1 MKSYDQENYVESS
14 LKETLELLRKYVSEE
29 ELGSHLNT
37 LKSKIKSKSLDR
49 YLIEIFPYTLSKRE
63 RVRIITLLGDIGSER
78 AFSFLTQIIEKEKD
92 APLIRSAIFSLSN
105 SDKLCGLEFLA
116 NKLTEKNSVFLRE
129 ILISLSKNP
138 LFFLTKTLEKL
149 LANKDLDS
157 SLKMQISIT
166 FGHRLTHS
174 SFYFLFDRMKETFM
188 NEPALF
194 NATLLAAGRIA
205 KKEDLENLQIFAK
218 DERFFVRELLEY
230 VTERVHSR
238 ENLSLDAVLKNLL
251 EEEIFSATFKK
262 LLTSL
267 KVFQKEDVLKKFKT
281 LENSNKNLET
291 KAFIHLN
298 YLEDSLSKDT
308 FLFFK
313 KNIETLSP
321 LVLSYFIRFLNELE
335 EKEKIEEVLDNLDV
349 KKTLEILSAVGFKGS
364 FSYLVKMLSQKKT
377 SPQDQIEII
386 NTLILQK
393 TMGYILQDSLD
404 SLAFLFFENLKKE
417 KDESLRNRLLRAL
430 SEIGKA
436 KNEHLST
443 VVKFFSAKQLNLG
456 SYLVFLRALNSKESD
471 EILSEL
477 LHNFIKSQNNAS
489 IRQVFKILIE
499 DKKSLPASVF
509 KIPKSLQ
516 TEFPLLLLKLLSDYP
531 LEHFDSFIE
540 EKLNSEYLD
549 EVLLSLKAFQKRPIK
564 NSWKKVCDLAENSS
578 SEIIQLHALQAICT
592 EGSQVEQKIALRLI
606 LSEKLPRETLL
617 TVLRVLK
624 PADGNQKENF
634 IEEFEQAIEKKSIFT
649 EDEEVEAAAFSLRDR
664 MEAAAEGERKNLL
677 SEEKTHVLDKKI
689 IGELPAYSLFTAN
702 IKSVLRNA
710 ELTWE
715 RKDLFDSLV
724 DKSTMVIEY
733 TKSLELLIQQKI
745 GGPLFKDPAKTN
757 TALQQRLLLLG
768 LSDDY
773 TSTKKFLEILN
784 CFDLFS
790 EKNFPR
796 HRAQGIVTSILGGHF
811 SYEYHRILDS
821 IRSWALMFL
830 IFFRDFDSHEKSFKS
845 LLKLND
851 SSHKNIIDLSY
862 SLNNLQEIRNN
873 AAHRGTL
880 FNLARIESIRKET
893 FSLLKKIHAL

>member
-116 NKLTEKNSVFLRE
+116 NKLTKETSVFLRE

-335 EKEKIEEVLDNLDV
+335 EKEKIEEILDNLDV

-377 SPQDQIEII
+377 IPQDQIEII

-443 VVKFFSAKQLNLG
+443 VMKLFSEKKLNLG

-564 NSWKKVCDLAENSS
+564 NSWEKVCDLAENSS

-689 IGELPAYSLFTAN
+689 IGELPVYSLFTAN

-851 SSHKNIIDLSY
+851 SSHKNIIDLSH

>member
-1 MKSYDQENYVESS
+1 MKSFNQENYVESS
-14 LKETLELLRKYVSEE
+14 LKETLESLRKYVSEE
-29 ELGSHLNT
+29 ELGSHLNS
-37 LKSKIKSKSLDR
+37 LKNKIKSKSLDR

-63 RVRIITLLGDIGSER
+63 RVRIISLLGDIGSER
-78 AFSFLTQIIEKEKD
+78 AFSFLTQIIQKGKE
-92 APLIRSAIFSLSN
+92 APLIRNAIFSLSN
-105 SDKLCGLEFLA
+105 SEKLCGLEFLA
-116 NKLTEKNSVFLRE
+116 NKLTEENSIFLRE

-149 LANKDLDS
+149 LANKALDS
-157 SLKMQISIT
+157 SLKMQIIIT

-174 SFYFLFDRMKETFM
+174 SFNFLFDRMKETFV

-194 NATLLAAGRIA
+194 NATLLAAGRVA
-205 KKEDLENLQIFAK
+205 KKEDLESLQIFAK
-218 DERFFVRELLEY
+218 DDRFFVRELLEY
-230 VTERVHSR
+230 VTERVHSL

-251 EEEIFSATFKK
+251 EEEVFSTTFKK

-267 KVFQKEDVLKKFKT
+267 KTFQKEDILKKFKV
-281 LENSNKNLET
+281 LANSKKNLEAE
-291 KAFIHLN
+291 AFIYLN
-298 YLEDSLSKDT
+298 FSEDTLSEET
-308 FLFFK
+308 FVFFK
-313 KNIETLSP
+313 KNTEALSP
-321 LVLSYFIRFLNELE
+321 LVLSYFIRLLNELE
-335 EKEKIEEVLDNLDV
+335 EKEKIEEILENLNV
-349 KKTLEILSAVGFKGS
+349 KKILEILSQVGFRGS
-364 FSYLVKMLSQKKT
+364 FSYLVKMLSQKRIN
-377 SPQDQIEII
+377 PEDQIKII
-386 NTLILQK
+386 NTLLSQK
-393 TMGYILQDSLD
+393 LMGYILEDSLD
-404 SLAFLFFENLKKE
+404 NLAFLFFENLKKE
-417 KDESLRNRLLRAL
+417 TTDSVRNRLLRAI

-436 KNEHLST
+436 KNEHLNT
-443 VVKFFSAKQLNLG
+443 VTKLFSEKKLNLG

-489 IRQVFKILIE
+489 IKQVLKILIE

-509 KIPKSLQ
+509 KIPNSLQ
-516 TEFPLLLLKLLSDYP
+516 TEFPILLLKLLSDYP

-564 NSWKKVCDLAENSS
+564 NSWEKVCDLAKNNP
-578 SEIIQLHALQAICT
+578 SEIIQLHALQVICIKGGQ
-592 EGSQVEQKIALRLI
+592 EEQKIAFHLI

-617 TVLRVLK
+617 AVLRVLQ

-649 EDEEVEAAAFSLRDR
+649 EDEEIAAAAFSLRDR
-664 MEAAAEGERKNLL
+664 MEAVVEEKRKNPL
-677 SEEKTHVLDKKI
+677 SAEKTHVLDKKI
-689 IGELPAYSLFTAN
+689 TDELPAYSFFTAN

-745 GGPLFKDPAKTN
+745 GGPLFKNPIKTN
-757 TALQQRLLLLG
+757 VALQERLLLLG

-773 TSTKKFLEILN
+773 TSTKKFLETLN

-851 SSHKNIIDLSY
+851 SSHKNIIDLSH

-893 FSLLKKIHAL
+893 FSLLTKIHAL